1 MILIAEGGSTKCDW
15 VIIDNQLK
23 ESNRVKTVGFN
34 PYFHNAAFVEDV
46 LRNTHEL
53 NSIKDDVEF
62 VFFYGA
68 GCSSKDLNLKIHEG
82 LQTVF
87 NSAIIDVDHDLCAAA
102 HALYE
107 GEPIISCIIGTGS
120 NSGFFDG
127 ENMHETV
134 PALGYILGD
143 EASGSYFGK
152 RVMADYFYNRLP
164 TEMQIAFKEE
174 FNLSW
179 HSTIPSIYENRDA
192 NVYLA
197 SFMKF
202 IAGFSHTQYVRDMV
216 AEGMGKFIDV
226 HVMSFDNYEKYKVGF
241 VGSIAH
247 IYRDILEAELE
258 KRGCQLGKII
268 KSPVDSL
275 VKYRRDRI
283 NIKTTA

>member
-15 VIIDNQLK
+15 VLIDK
-23 ESNRVKTVGFN
+23 ESNEVGRVKTVGFN
-34 PYFHNAAFVEDV
+34 PYFHNAAFVKEV
-46 LRNTHEL
+46 LSNTHEL
-53 NSIKDDVEF
+53 NTIKDNVEM

-68 GCSSKDLNLKIHEG
+68 GCSSEELNLKIHQG
-82 LQTVF
+82 L
-87 NSAIIDVDHDLCAAA
+87 SAIFLNAEIEVEHDLTAAA

-127 ENMHETV
+127 QNMSESV

-152 RVMADYFYNRLP
+152 RVMADFFYNRLP
-164 TEMQIAFKEE
+164 AEMQAAFKAE
-174 FNLSW
+174 FNLNW
-179 HSTIPSIYENRDA
+179 HSTIPTIYENRDA

-202 IAGFSHTQYVRDMV
+202 IAGFASTQYVRDMV
-216 AEGMGKFIDV
+216 AEGMGKFIDI
-226 HVMSFDNYEKYKVGF
+226 HVMSFRDYEKYKVGF

-247 IYRDILEAELE
+247 IFRDILESELE
-258 KRGCQLGKII
+258 KRGCKLGPII

-275 VKYRRDRI
+275 VKYRLERI
-283 NIKTTA
+283 NLKTTV

>member
-15 VIIDNQLK
+15 VIIDNQLN
-23 ESNRVKTVGFN
+23 ETNRVKTVGFN
-34 PYFHNAAFVEDV
+34 PYFHNAAFVKEV
-46 LRNTHEL
+46 LSNTPEL
-53 NSIKDDVEF
+53 NSIKENVEL

-68 GCSSKDLNLKIHEG
+68 GCSSDELNLKIHNG
-82 LQTVF
+82 LQ
-87 NSAIIDVDHDLCAAA
+87 AIFTNADIEVEHDLAAAA
-102 HALYE
+102 HALYQ

-120 NSGFFDG
+120 NSGLFDG
-127 ENMHETV
+127 EKMSETV

-164 TEMQIAFKEE
+164 SEMQAAFKAEY
-174 FNLSW
+174 NLDW
-179 HSTIPSIYENRDA
+179 HSTIPSIYENRDT

-202 IAGFSHTQYVRDMV
+202 IAGFSSTQYVQDMV
-216 AEGMGKFIDV
+216 AEGMGKFIDI
-226 HVMSFDNYEKYKVGF
+226 HVMSFKNYEKYKVGF

-247 IYRDILEAELE
+247 IFRDILEKELD
-258 KRGCQLGKII
+258 KRGCQIGPII
-268 KSPVDSL
+268 KSPIDSL
-275 VKYRRDRI
+275 VKYRLDRI